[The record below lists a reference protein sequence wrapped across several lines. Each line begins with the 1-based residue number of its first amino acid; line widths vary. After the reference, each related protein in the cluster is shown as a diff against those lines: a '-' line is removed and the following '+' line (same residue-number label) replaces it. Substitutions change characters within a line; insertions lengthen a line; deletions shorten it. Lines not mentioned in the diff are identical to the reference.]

1 MSAQG
6 NTDGKL
12 HPLTVSS
19 LYPSAALP
27 EFGIFVENRLRHLAN
42 SGEIVPRVVA
52 PVPWFPSGRARFGRY
67 AAFARTPLLE
77 ERHGIL
83 IAHPRYPVLPKVG
96 MSAQPLLLYAAL
108 RAYALR
114 LLRSGAR
121 IDLIDAH
128 YVYPDGVAA
137 GLLARELRVPLVV
150 TARGTDLN
158 LVPRYRVPRRWIRW
172 VIGSADRLVAVC
184 EALAQVYRELGA
196 RPDKVRVLRNGV
208 DLDLFTPGYK
218 EAMRDRL
225 KIDRPCLIVVG
236 QLIERKGVD
245 LSIRALP
252 LLPEA
257 VLLVVGDG
265 PLRGQLEG
273 LARQLR
279 VSDRVRF
286 AGQVAHAA
294 LPELY
299 GLADAL
305 VLVGRLARV
314 SVFLMGSSMAR

>member
-77 ERHGIL
+77 ERFRIPV
-83 IAHPRYPVLPKVG
+83 AHPRYPVLPNVG

-108 RAYALR
+108 RAHALR

-184 EALAQVYRELGA
+184 EALAEVYRELGA

-208 DLDLFTPGYK
+208 DLDLFTPGDT
-218 EAMRDRL
+218 EAVRHRL
-225 KIDRPCLIVVG
+225 KIDRPCMIVVG

-245 LSIRALP
+245 PQHS
-252 LLPEA
+252 
-257 VLLVVGDG
+257 G
-265 PLRGQLEG
+265 
-273 LARQLR
+273 
-279 VSDRVRF
+279 
-286 AGQVAHAA
+286 AA
-294 LPELY
+294 P
-299 GLADAL
+299 AA
-305 VLVGRLARV
+305 
-314 SVFLMGSSMAR
+314 